1 MTDNKF
7 SMASPYVSAPPLHL
21 SDHVQAEYE
30 ALVCGSMEAKKP
42 RVGVMLCGT
51 GRQGLVHLSNL
62 LASPRVDL
70 KYIVEAD
77 TKRWAGVRDQWS
89 LSASVRFL
97 QPKDLDQGLQD
108 QSVQAVLVVTPTP
121 THKAIVLQSLAAGKD
136 VFCEKPLAETSEGIR
151 ECYERAES
159 GGQNL
164 FCAFQRRFDPTF
176 RDVWARARHG
186 DVGKLQVL
194 RSISRDSPL
203 PPISYLKTSGGVFK
217 DSLSHDIDMITW
229 LAGELPVEVF
239 VNSSNSFPEVAEIG
253 DIDTSVTN
261 LKFPSGALAIIEHC
275 RYSPCGYDQRIEVFG
290 RLGMLQG
297 GNVQPHQAVLFHH
310 SGKEE
315 APPLQTF
322 MSRYKEAYKVEL
334 GHFLDVVQGEV
345 SLEVT
350 GKMVV
355 AVAKVCQAAADS
367 SCSGEK
373 VLLKWKEDEVPEE
386 YLN

>member
-1 MTDNKF
+1 MD
-7 SMASPYVSAPPLHL
+7 SPYVSVPPLHL

-30 ALVCGSMEAKKP
+30 TLVSGTMAAASKTH
-42 RVGVMLCGT
+42 RVGLILCGT
-51 GRQGLVHLSNL
+51 GRQGLVHLGNL
-62 LASPRVDL
+62 LASRRADL

-77 TKRWAGVRDQWS
+77 TKRWSAVRDQWA
-89 LSASVRFL
+89 LSTSVTFL
-97 QPKDLDQGLQD
+97 LPNDLQQGLED

-121 THKAIVLQSLAAGKD
+121 THQAIVLQSLAAGKD
-136 VFCEKPLAETSEGIR
+136 VFCEKPLAETEEGIR
-151 ECYERAES
+151 ECYERAEN

-176 RDVWARARHG
+176 RDVWTRVRHG
-186 DVGKLQVL
+186 EVGRLQVL

-229 LAGELPVEVF
+229 LAGELPTEVF
-239 VNSSNSFPEVAEIG
+239 VNSTNSFPEVAEIG

-275 RYSPCGYDQRIEVFG
+275 RYSPYGYDQRIEVFG

-297 GNVQPHQAVLFHH
+297 GNVKPHQAVMFRHA
-310 SGKEE
+310 GREE
-315 APPLQTF
+315 PPSFQTF
-322 MSRYKEAYKVEL
+322 MSRYKEAYKAEL
-334 GHFLDVVQGEV
+334 EHFLDVVQGQAN
-345 SLEVT
+345 LEVT
-350 GKMVV
+350 GKMVL
-355 AVAKVCQAAADS
+355 AVAKVCEAAARS
-367 SCSGEK
+367 SNTGEK
-373 VLLKWKEDEVPEE
+373 VFLKWKEDEVPAE